1 MLMLFYGFD
10 YLFCL
15 VVLLCLVMYYNI
27 FVLMDC
33 DYVIFKN
40 LFFLIFFLLG
50 KYLLMVFEL
59 LNILYNLNFIICLM

>member
-15 VVLLCLVMYYNI
+15 VVLLCLVMFCNI
-27 FVLMDC
+27 LVLVDC
-33 DYVIFKN
+33 NYVIFKN
-40 LFFLIFFLLG
+40 LFFFIIFVLG

-59 LNILYNLNFIICLM
+59 LNILYFI